1 MAASAGREAEP
12 WAVAET
18 LQSLWMTPLNLHTGL
33 VGSANS
39 SEPGVSGPR
48 LPGDRLPITKP
59 KRLINF
65 PCQPAARS
73 PVWAT
78 D

>member
-1 MAASAGREAEP
+1 MAASAGRETEP
-12 WAVAET
+12 RAATET
-18 LQSLWMTPLNLHTGL
+18 LRSLWMTPLNLHTGL
-33 VGSANS
+33 VASAIS
-39 SEPGVSGPR
+39 SEPGASGPM

-73 PVWAT
+73 LVWAT